1 MTSSGGPRFG
11 LRARSK
17 DKIETKMNMKN
28 MNWYFLIY
36 FFILRIWFK
45 LILW

>member
-1 MTSSGGPRFG
+1 MMTSSGPRSG

-28 MNWYFLIY
+28 MN
-36 FFILRIWFK
+36 
-45 LILW
+45 